1 MTGSDDFGRRFSD
14 SDKEAGRT
22 AARIGAMDLRL
33 ALRGLAERL
42 REDIPEQVDRGL
54 ALMREEAPGFFIRD
68 DDPDFVDLYRQSYR
82 QHLRVV
88 YAGFESRRPLE
99 EQEPLGLAA
108 EEARLSANFGISLS
122 DVLQTYRIGQ
132 RLIVEEMIGIVESTI
147 DDAKLR
153 ASVLRTSSRW
163 LFHYNDWVT
172 QRVTETYERERD
184 LLMRDRDR
192 RRRQLVRDL
201 LDGETVEA
209 SQLGYELDRDH
220 LAVVAWGHDG
230 ERALLALREATGLS
244 LLTISGTD
252 PTSWGW
258 LGGSEIEARHLKAIR
273 ELALPGGA
281 RIAHGEPA
289 RGIEGFRLSHRQALS
304 AYRLVRDSG
313 APVTAYA
320 DVTLLALTLQDPEL
334 ARDFVSRELGPLT
347 EPDGRSE
354 LLRQTLR
361 AYFGAG
367 ENAASAAAVLGVHDR
382 TVLYRLRSIEERI
395 GHPISAR
402 RDEIAVALRLAEL
415 VLEDPRAT
423 R

>member
-1 MTGSDDFGRRFSD
+1 
-14 SDKEAGRT
+14 
-22 AARIGAMDLRL
+22 MDLRL

-54 ALMREEAPGFFIRD
+54 ARMREEAPGFFVRD
-68 DDPDFVDLYRQSYR
+68 DDPDFVELYRQSYR

-147 DDAKLR
+147 EDAETR

-172 QRVTETYERERD
+172 QRVTETYENERD

-209 SQLGYELDRDH
+209 SQLGYELERQH
-220 LAVVAWGHDG
+220 LAVVAWGQNA
-230 ERALLALREATGLS
+230 ERAVLALRGATGLALLA
-244 LLTISGTD
+244 ISGTY

-258 LGGSEIEARHLKAIR
+258 LGGAEIGGRQLKAIR
-273 ELALPGGA
+273 DAALPEGA
-281 RIAHGEPA
+281 RIALGEPEG
-289 RGIEGFRLSHRQALS
+289 GIDGFRLSHRQALS
-304 AYRLVRDSG
+304 AYRIARDTR

-320 DVTLLALTLQDPEL
+320 DVILLALTLQDPEL
-334 ARDFVSRELGPLT
+334 ARNFVSRELGPLI
-347 EPDGRSE
+347 EPNERST
-354 LLRQTLR
+354 LLRETLT
-361 AYFGAG
+361 AYFAAG

-382 TVLYRLRSIEERI
+382 TVLYRLRSIEDRI

-415 VLEDPRAT
+415 MMAD
-423 R
+423 

>member
-1 MTGSDDFGRRFSD
+1 MTGSDEFGGHLSD
-14 SDKEAGRT
+14 SDKEPNKA
-22 AARIGAMDLRL
+22 AARIGTMDLRV
-33 ALRGLAERL
+33 ALRGVAERL

-54 ALMREEAPGFFIRD
+54 AQMREEAPGFFVRD
-68 DDPDFVDLYRQSYR
+68 DDPDFVELYRQSYR

-132 RLIVEEMIGIVESTI
+132 RLIVEQMIGIVESTI
-147 DDAKLR
+147 DDAMLR

-172 QRVTETYERERD
+172 QRVTEAYERERD

-209 SQLGYELDRDH
+209 SQLGYELERDH
-220 LAVVAWGHDG
+220 LAVVAWGQNA
-230 ERALLALREATGLS
+230 ERAALALREATGLS
-244 LLTISGTD
+244 LLAISGTH

-258 LGGSEIEARHLKAIR
+258 LGGTEIESRHLKAVR
-273 ELALPGGA
+273 ELSLPQGA
-281 RIAHGEPA
+281 RIALGEPA
-289 RGIEGFRLSHRQALS
+289 RGIEGFRLSHRQAMS
-304 AYRLVRDSG
+304 AYRIARDTA

-320 DVTLLALTLQDPEL
+320 DVTLLALTLQDAEL
-334 ARDFVSRELGPLT
+334 ARDFVIRELGPLV
-347 EPDGRSE
+347 EPDPRSE
-354 LLRQTLR
+354 LLRETLG
-361 AYFGAG
+361 AYFAAG

-382 TVLYRLRSIEERI
+382 TVLYRLRSIEDRI
-395 GHPISAR
+395 GRPISAR
-402 RDEIAVALRLAEL
+402 RDEIAVALRLAPL
-415 VLEDPRAT
+415 VLGETAD
-423 R
+423 